1 MSITRISI
9 VRIVLVVFVIGC
21 TMLIVLLLSI
31 LLPLSKRLHVHG
43 RERIGVIS
51 LVLVNLLLLIILL
64 FLIGLSVVPAFSLG
78 GALVP
83 IASTSGVVDTCST
96 IRGGAALDNG
106 LPMLLEVGLVNHAMD
121 SFILRGRGLLDFV
134 N

>member
-21 TMLIVLLLSI
+21 SLLIVLLLSI
-31 LLPLSKRLHVHG
+31 LLPLSKRLHLHC

-64 FLIGLSVVPAFSLG
+64 FLISLTVVPALSLG
-78 GALVP
+78 GALVA
-83 IASTSGVVDTCST
+83 IASSSGVVDACST
-96 IRGGAALDNG
+96 IRGGAALDDG
-106 LPMLLEVGLVNHAMD
+106 LPMFLEVGLVNHAMY

>member
-1 MSITRISI
+1 M
-9 VRIVLVVFVIGC
+9 V
-21 TMLIVLLLSI
+21 IVLLLSI
-31 LLPLSKRLHVHG
+31 LLPLSKGLHLHG

-64 FLIGLSVVPAFSLG
+64 FLIALSVVPALSLG

-83 IASTSGVVDTCST
+83 IASSSRVVDACST
-96 IRGGAALDNG
+96 IGRRAALDNG
-106 LPMLLEVGLVNHAMD
+106 LPMLLQVGLVNHAMN
-121 SFILRGRGLLDFV
+121 SFVLRGRGLLDFV

>member
-1 MSITRISI
+1 
-9 VRIVLVVFVIGC
+9 
-21 TMLIVLLLSI
+21 MLIVLLLSI

-43 RERIGVIS
+43 RERIGVMS